1 MFLSMQYSVYIR
13 NTMHALQAGGP
24 KITFSIVSVFILIT
38 SETQR
43 VIIIILLLYRYYNI
57 TSIATSLQM
66 TIYVNSHCLIIFNGP
81 QLVPSYN
88 NEDAN

>member
-1 MFLSMQYSVYIR
+1 
-13 NTMHALQAGGP
+13 MHALQAGGP

-43 VIIIILLLYRYYNI
+43 VIIILLYRYYNI

-66 TIYVNSHCLIIFNGP
+66 TI
-81 QLVPSYN
+81 
-88 NEDAN
+88 